1 MTLSGKLWLKIIVKV
16 TKKLGFI
23 LPLENTFV
31 EKTEEGQVFLGLSRL
46 IRQVKVKGPHFANFE
61 MNW

>member
-46 IRQVKVKGPHFANFE
+46 IR
-61 MNW
+61 